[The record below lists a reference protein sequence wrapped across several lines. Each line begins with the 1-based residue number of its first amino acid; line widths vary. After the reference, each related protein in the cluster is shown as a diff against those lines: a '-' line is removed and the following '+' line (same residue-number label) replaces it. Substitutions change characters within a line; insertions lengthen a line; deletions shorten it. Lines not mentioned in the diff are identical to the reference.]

1 MQNDDDVSEN
11 NFANDGREEEKKEEA
26 CDIDE
31 EQSGTGGRTMQ
42 ESDEEIFEQLQEN
55 WNWRIGNDKQILWR

>member
-11 NFANDGREEEKKEEA
+11 NFANDGREEGKKEEA

-42 ESDEEIFEQLQEN
+42 ESDEEIFEQL
-55 WNWRIGNDKQILWR
+55 

>member
-11 NFANDGREEEKKEEA
+11 NFANDGREEEKKEEV

-31 EQSGTGGRTMQ
+31 EQSGTGGPTMQ
-42 ESDEEIFEQLQEN
+42 ESYEEIFEQL
-55 WNWRIGNDKQILWR
+55 

>member
-1 MQNDDDVSEN
+1 MSL
-11 NFANDGREEEKKEEA
+11 RTILRMTEERRRKKEEA

-42 ESDEEIFEQLQEN
+42 ESDEEIFEQL
-55 WNWRIGNDKQILWR
+55 